1 MPDTSQA
8 PRLELLSQ
16 ELDRVL
22 DIEFEAL
29 QKQELDRFEQ
39 LQAGKTELLAE
50 LSRLCPPAHELQTEP
65 VWAGLHDSLVT
76 SRDKHRRNTILVTRK
91 LEAVRGALSSLSTEQ
106 PGSPVEVYDRLGQVA
121 RFGRG
126 RGYSDA

>member
-8 PRLELLSQ
+8 PRLELLAQ

-39 LQAGKTELLAE
+39 LQVGKTELLAE

-65 VWAGLHDSLVT
+65 AWAGLHDSLST

-106 PGSPVEVYDRLGQVA
+106 PGSPLEAFDRLGQVA

>member
-65 VWAGLHDSLVT
+65 AWAGLHDSLST
-76 SRDKHRRNTILVTRK
+76 SRDKHRHRNKASSPQTQ
-91 LEAVRGALSSLSTEQ
+91 ALRQSK
-106 PGSPVEVYDRLGQVA
+106 SPLQ
-121 RFGRG
+121 
-126 RGYSDA
+126 